1 MEIITSLQKATV
13 VLLNNIILKEVTA
26 VKAAADIVPT
36 DITKKRTRK
45 IYNE

>member
-1 MEIITSLQKATV
+1 MEIITSLQKATA

-26 VKAAADIVPT
+26 VKAAAGTALTV
-36 DITKKRTRK
+36 ITKRQTRK

>member
-26 VKAAADIVPT
+26 VKAAAGIVPT